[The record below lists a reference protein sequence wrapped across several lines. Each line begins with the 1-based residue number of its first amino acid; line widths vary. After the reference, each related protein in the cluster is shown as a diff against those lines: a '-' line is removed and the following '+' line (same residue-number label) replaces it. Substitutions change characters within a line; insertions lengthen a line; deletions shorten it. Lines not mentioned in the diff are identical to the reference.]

1 MQVSKMEEIK
11 QHYFYLWCH
20 RYVDDATEQV
30 VTRTCLGITSNP
42 TSRVQGYE
50 GHVGHA
56 VKFTALWAGPERL
69 IRDLEDKIKREFY
82 DYLFVG
88 TGGFRYEWID
98 ENIDHQVVH
107 RWVEWEVE
115 NSYIGINKVKE
126 LT

>member
-1 MQVSKMEEIK
+1 MDEVK
-11 QHYFYLWCH
+11 QHYFYLWRH
-20 RYVDDATEQV
+20 RYVNDDTNEV
-30 VTRTCLGITSNP
+30 VIRTCLGITSNP

-50 GHVGHA
+50 GHVGHT

-88 TGGFRYEWID
+88 TGNFRYEWID
-98 ENIDHQVVH
+98 ENIQHEDVVN
-107 RWVEWEVE
+107 WVQWEVA
-115 NSYIGINKVKE
+115 NSYVGIRKVEE